1 MNNFGSMVRCKWLHL
16 FQLGCFGRTL
26 ILMLGVPCCTY
37 FLGVCHFTSSNQHN
51 KVTIFLDAGKR
62 CAHPQPFTPC
72 RNPNNLTQNRINK
85 LHQHWLM
92 YLRHSHCNVSNFVE
106 AFFLAHSIALASV
119 SFYHTY
125 GLLKMWAFI
134 AIWSC
139 CLGLSFAL
147 GALVNLGP

>member
-1 MNNFGSMVRCKWLHL
+1 MNNFGFMVRCKWLHL

-26 ILMLGVPCCTY
+26 ILMLGVPCHTY

-51 KVTIFLDAGKR
+51 RVIIFLDSRKR

-92 YLRHSHCNVSNFVE
+92 YLRHSLCLKLQCIKFCWSLLSCPFNCIGFSVLLPYIWIAQDVGIHSNMV
-106 AFFLAHSIALASV
+106 
-119 SFYHTY
+119 
-125 GLLKMWAFI
+125 LLPWA
-134 AIWSC
+134 
-139 CLGLSFAL
+139 
-147 GALVNLGP
+147 